1 MNSNNRQFN
10 LSRRNSLKFVAGAI
24 GTGIL
29 AAQAGAELAA
39 PEPAIAQN
47 NITPDAAVQM
57 LIDGNQRF
65 VNRMR
70 QNPNQDFTRI
80 TAVAETQKPFA
91 AILGC
96 ADSRRS

>member
-29 AAQAGAELAA
+29 AARAGAELAA
-39 PEPAIAQN
+39 PQPVIAPN
-47 NITPDAAVQM
+47 NVTPDQALQM

-65 VNRMR
+65 VNAMR

-80 TAVAETQKPFA
+80 TQVAPSQSPFA
-91 AILGC
+91 AILGRASC
-96 ADSRRS
+96 